1 MLEHY
6 YPANMGAEPVTDEQ
20 HKRLVAVQA
29 ALELIKATLS
39 DTNDGNGVDF
49 QLKAA
54 EKHVGPMAD
63 AIQEAL
69 K

>member
-1 MLEHY
+1 MLEQY
-6 YPANMGAEPVTDEQ
+6 YPATMSSKPITDEQ

-54 EKHVGPMAD
+54 EKHISPMAD

>member
-29 ALELIKATLS
+29 ALELIRLRCQTP
-39 DTNDGNGVDF
+39 T
-49 QLKAA
+49 
-54 EKHVGPMAD
+54 MAM
-63 AIQEAL
+63 AWISS
-69 K
+69 